1 MTSPL
6 YIQPGPSPTWSLS
19 PAIWVTAQGDP
30 SNGPKITNPI
40 VGKPYTVWVEIQ
52 NFYPRRTPAAGTCLS
67 VGEFRSPERCHRS
80 LSGKSSTEP
89 RPLPALRGR
98 PSPSPSLAGR

>member
-6 YIQPGPSPTWSLS
+6 YIQQGPSPTWWNS

-30 SNGPKITNPI
+30 STGPKVISPI

-52 NFYPRRTPAAGTCLS
+52 NFYMEADTSGWNLFVCWGTPFTGTLPSVNIGQILNGAMTSAGPQGRR
-67 VGEFRSPERCHRS
+67 
-80 LSGKSSTEP
+80 
-89 RPLPALRGR
+89 
-98 PSPSPSLAGR
+98 SPSPSQAGL